1 MSRRKQANRRQPP
14 VPLDCYSIDQWRE
27 RNGGISRAHFYRLR
41 AQGLTPVEFRLGT
54 RVLITRE
61 AAEAWRRER
70 SQPHKHKRGN
80 PDTATVA
87 AP

>member
-1 MSRRKQANRRQPP
+1 MSRRRSHRRSRRF
-14 VPLDCYSIDQWRE
+14 VPSSDLDCYSILEFCR
-27 RNGGISRAHFYRLR
+27 RHGISRPHFYRLR
-41 AQGLTPVEFRLGT
+41 EQGLTPVEFRLGA

-70 SQPHKHKRGN
+70 SRPSKHLVSAI
-80 PDTATVA
+80 TA

>member
-1 MSRRKQANRRQPP
+1 MEVAMSRRKAARRRTAEDT
-14 VPLDCYSIDQWRE
+14 DCYSILEFCR
-27 RNGGISRAHFYRLR
+27 RHGFSRPHFYRLR

-70 SQPHKHKRGN
+70 SQPRKRGN
-80 PDTATVA
+80 PVTATNA